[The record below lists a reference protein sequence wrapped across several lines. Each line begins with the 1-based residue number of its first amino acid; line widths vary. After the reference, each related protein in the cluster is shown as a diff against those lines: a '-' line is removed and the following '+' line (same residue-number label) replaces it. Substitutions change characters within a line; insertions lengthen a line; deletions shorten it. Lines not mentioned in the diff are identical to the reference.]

1 METPSEPSGTTSIA
15 KENAS
20 GSERQPRTSSLQFGS
35 EELFVLSLPIGLPP
49 EIARKLSPS
58 EIDVVEKV
66 LDGLSNAAI
75 AEARKR
81 HPRTVAN
88 QLASAYRKLGIGSR
102 NELIGLVGPG
112 AECSD

>member
-1 METPSEPSGTTSIA
+1 MATTSDTSDTTRIA
-15 KENAS
+15 KEEAS
-20 GSERQPRTSSLQFGS
+20 RLDREPRTSPLQFGS

-49 EIARKLSPS
+49 KIARKLSPS
-58 EIDVVEKV
+58 EIDVLEKV

-75 AEARKR
+75 AEARNR

-112 AECSD
+112 AEISE